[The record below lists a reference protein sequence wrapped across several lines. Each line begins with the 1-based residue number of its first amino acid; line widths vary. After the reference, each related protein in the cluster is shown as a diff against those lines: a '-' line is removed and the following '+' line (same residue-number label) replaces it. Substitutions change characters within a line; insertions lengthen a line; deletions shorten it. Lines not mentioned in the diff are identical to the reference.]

1 MIDYFNLTPGEAQ
14 ARSDAIAAAGRDQER
29 ACQECEDIC
38 PLKVENGDPCD
49 HEDMRSMM
57 RRLFDA
63 FVARHPHHK
72 TLKQQLE
79 DGGLDKRIKWM
90 KNIGKLEAF
99 DPLGHMRLLVEVRD
113 ALGKEQS
120 NGIDKDV

>member
-1 MIDYFNLTPGEAQ
+1 
-14 ARSDAIAAAGRDQER
+14 
-29 ACQECEDIC
+29 
-38 PLKVENGDPCD
+38 
-49 HEDMRSMM
+49 MM

-63 FVARHPHHK
+63 FVHRHPHHK
-72 TLKQQLE
+72 ELKRQLF

-113 ALGKEQS
+113 ALEMEQS
-120 NGIDKDV
+120 NGEGETD